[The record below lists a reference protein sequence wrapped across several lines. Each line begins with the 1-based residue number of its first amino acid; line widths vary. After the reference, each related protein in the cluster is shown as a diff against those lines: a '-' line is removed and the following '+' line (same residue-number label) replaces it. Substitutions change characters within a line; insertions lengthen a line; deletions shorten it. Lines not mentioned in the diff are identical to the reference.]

1 MPFDFLDN
9 FIARTS
15 HIRVPNLF
23 ELTCREQ
30 YDTPDN
36 TGNCIWHSAQHSK
49 QCEWIAVIRLGQRQ
63 RVINLMYVHGT
74 CFKRNHF
81 YCHGNSTVINFSR
94 LKKIWIFTFLQDLH
108 INNRMWMAN
117 ALWPRVESLY
127 NRKYFHCITD
137 HILSIQTNHT
147 CTNKWHILEKK
158 TKSEWVVR
166 KIVLFHGKTNDK
178 TIHMGNSNSN
188 SSSQLERKN
197 AAPELLWDKVWSRT
211 SEL

>member
-1 MPFDFLDN
+1 MWMNCNNSPRAKAKSHKLDVC
-9 FIARTS
+9 A
-15 HIRVPNLF
+15 
-23 ELTCREQ
+23 
-30 YDTPDN
+30 
-36 TGNCIWHSAQHSK
+36 
-49 QCEWIAVIRLGQRQ
+49 
-63 RVINLMYVHGT
+63 HGT
-74 CFKRNHF
+74 CFKRNHV

-94 LKKIWIFTFLQDLH
+94 LKKIWNFTFLQDLH

-188 SSSQLERKN
+188 SLVREKKCRAEIAVGYDFKSHKWIEKIENDTQTSSGLWLEILRSFMKFHLIL
-197 AAPELLWDKVWSRT
+197 E
-211 SEL
+211 E